1 MHTAVFYLLLLSPLL
16 STIAIQNLSPYTPAD
31 LILLNCGA
39 PNEGQSMDGRNWE
52 GDAGHRSKY
61 CPFNSE
67 ISSPS
72 KASQQDSSVTP
83 VPYMTARIY
92 RSKFTCTFPVSMGP
106 KFIRLYFYP
115 TTYSGLNISTS
126 FFSVTANDYTLLS
139 NFSSYL
145 TVSAMQPPVAYFVKE
160 FIISV
165 WDNQAVINLT
175 FTPSPNSFAFINGIE
190 IVSMPTNLY
199 AKDNDYAYPFVNDNS
214 IFNFDNTTALETVC
228 RLNVGGG
235 DIENVKDIGMF
246 RPWSDDSSYLFGG
259 LSGVVHKWRDNV
271 TIKYSKDTPA
281 YVAPEAVYISK
292 RTMGTDSMLNKNY
305 NLTWHF
311 LVDSGFNYLLR
322 LHFCETDEQITHE
335 GQRVFSIFI
344 NNMTAVADADVIHW
358 SGGNSI
364 PVYKDYV
371 ILVPGGESHSKKDL
385 WLALHPNTDLLA
397 SYADA
402 ILNGL
407 EIFKLNNS
415 DGNLAGSNPEALM
428 VVPSSPEQQSSLQK
442 GTKIKAPSVV
452 VIVGVVVGVLFA
464 FSFVLF
470 FFILKRKG
478 KAKDIDDIGML
489 LPTDLCRQFTIAE
502 IRAAT
507 RNFEDQNIIGSGGFG
522 TVYKGYIENEF
533 IPVAIKRLNSTSKQ
547 GTREFHTEIE
557 MLSKLRHIHLVSLIG
572 YCDDQDEMV
581 LVYDYMPHGNFQDHL
596 YKTQNPPLPWKQRLQ
611 ICIGAAKGLHYLHT
625 GVKHTIIHRDVKSS
639 NILLDRNWVAKVS
652 DFGLSKTGPTG
663 EDQTHVSTVVRGSV
677 GYLDPEYYRRQH
689 LTEKSDVY
697 SFGVVLLEVLC
708 ARPPIISNL
717 SKEQVNLVEWT
728 RNCHRKGT
736 FDDIID
742 SQLKGDITSVSLNKF
757 VEIAESCVREKATE
771 RPKMGDVVW
780 SLEFA
785 LQLQEFTEKNVNA
798 SDIVRE
804 ELQESSMSYKEVT
817 TTDGDDLFT
826 FSGGTIPDSRSTIS
840 FGEKSTKNNDSDE
853 VGLFS
858 EIMNPQGR

>member
-1 MHTAVFYLLLLSPLL
+1 
-16 STIAIQNLSPYTPAD
+16 
-31 LILLNCGA
+31 
-39 PNEGQSMDGRNWE
+39 
-52 GDAGHRSKY
+52 
-61 CPFNSE
+61 
-67 ISSPS
+67 
-72 KASQQDSSVTP
+72 
-83 VPYMTARIY
+83 
-92 RSKFTCTFPVSMGP
+92 
-106 KFIRLYFYP
+106 
-115 TTYSGLNISTS
+115 
-126 FFSVTANDYTLLS
+126 
-139 NFSSYL
+139 
-145 TVSAMQPPVAYFVKE
+145 
-160 FIISV
+160 
-165 WDNQAVINLT
+165 
-175 FTPSPNSFAFINGIE
+175 
-190 IVSMPTNLY
+190 
-199 AKDNDYAYPFVNDNS
+199 
-214 IFNFDNTTALETVC
+214 
-228 RLNVGGG
+228 
-235 DIENVKDIGMF
+235 
-246 RPWSDDSSYLFGG
+246 
-259 LSGVVHKWRDNV
+259 
-271 TIKYSKDTPA
+271 
-281 YVAPEAVYISK
+281 
-292 RTMGTDSMLNKNY
+292 
-305 NLTWHF
+305 
-311 LVDSGFNYLLR
+311 
-322 LHFCETDEQITHE
+322 
-335 GQRVFSIFI
+335 
-344 NNMTAVADADVIHW
+344 
-358 SGGNSI
+358 
-364 PVYKDYV
+364 
-371 ILVPGGESHSKKDL
+371 
-385 WLALHPNTDLLA
+385 
-397 SYADA
+397 
-402 ILNGL
+402 
-407 EIFKLNNS
+407 
-415 DGNLAGSNPEALM
+415 M